1 MSLSTGN
8 GIQIAGIEVSDSMLI
23 RLGWLLPLATVV
35 TSMSIHAF
43 SGNARAIP
51 FFVSE
56 SDYPGPER
64 IVFTTGLAIT
74 GVVICF
80 LAYRFSLMVEE
91 QDSKWNRVSLFSGIL
106 SGLSLSVLA
115 FANMYDALLLHSIT
129 TILVFVGGF
138 IWGASMNKIHSNVV
152 SQTPKLRKAGLWMSG
167 LGILIMNLSL
177 GVYIFWKRESLGLQ
191 DPQFDILNQIQPA
204 INIAAP
210 AEYLLIVGLMM
221 TLASI
226 GRDLQSNE
234 SH

>member
-1 MSLSTGN
+1 VSLNTEN
-8 GIQIAGIEVSDSMLI
+8 GIKIAGIEVSDSMLI

-64 IVFTTGLAIT
+64 VVFTTGLAIT
-74 GVVICF
+74 GLVICI

-91 QDSKWNRVSLFSGIL
+91 KDSKWNRISLSSGIL

-115 FANMYDALLLHSIT
+115 FANIYDALLLHVIT

-138 IWGASMNKIHSNVV
+138 VWGASMHKGDSNDA
-152 SQTPKLRKAGLWMSG
+152 SPDSKLRKAGLWMTG
-167 LGILIMNLSL
+167 LGILTMNLSV
-177 GVYIFWKRESLGLQ
+177 GVYVFWKRESLELL

-210 AEYLLIVGLMM
+210 AEYLLIVGLMV

-226 GRDLQSNE
+226 GRDFQKK
-234 SH
+234 

>member
-1 MSLSTGN
+1 VSLNTKN
-8 GIQIAGIEVSDSMLI
+8 GIKIAGIEVADSMLI
-23 RLGWLLPLATVV
+23 RLGWLLPLTTVM

-56 SDYPGPER
+56 SDYPGPQSV
-64 IVFTTGLAIT
+64 VFTTGLAIT
-74 GVVICF
+74 GLVICI

-91 QDSKWNRVSLFSGIL
+91 QDSKWNRISLSSGIL

-115 FANMYDALLLHSIT
+115 FASIYDALVLHIIT

-138 IWGASMNKIHSNVV
+138 VWGASMHKMHSNDA
-152 SQTPKLRKAGLWMSG
+152 SPDSKLRKAGLWMAG
-167 LGILIMNLSL
+167 LGILVMNLSV
-177 GVYIFWKRESLGLQ
+177 GVYVFWKRESLSLQ
-191 DPQFDILNQIQPA
+191 NPQFEILNQIQPA

-210 AEYLLIVGLMM
+210 AEYLLIVGLMV

-226 GRDLQSNE
+226 GRDYQRN
-234 SH
+234 

>member
-8 GIQIAGIEVSDSMLI
+8 GIQIAGIEVSDSLLI

-74 GVVICF
+74 GAVICF
-80 LAYRFSLMVEE
+80 LAYRFSLMVKE
-91 QDSKWNRVSLFSGIL
+91 QDSKWNRISLFSGIL

-138 IWGASMNKIHSNVV
+138 IWGVSMNIMHSNVV

-177 GVYIFWKRESLGLQ
+177 GVYIFWKRESLDLQ
-191 DPQFDILNQIQPA
+191 DPQFEMLNQIQPA

-226 GRDLQSNE
+226 GRDFQSNE
-234 SH
+234 

>member
-1 MSLSTGN
+1 MSLNTEN
-8 GIQIAGIEVSDSMLI
+8 GIQIAGIEMSDSMLL
-23 RLGWLLPLATVV
+23 RLGWLLPLATVI

-64 IVFTTGLAIT
+64 VVFTTGLAIT
-74 GVVICF
+74 GVVVCF
-80 LAYRFSLMVEE
+80 LAYRFSHLVEE
-91 QDSKWNRVSLFSGIL
+91 QDSKWNRISLFSGIL

-129 TILVFVGGF
+129 TLLVFVGGF
-138 IWGASMNKIHSNVV
+138 IWGASMNKMSSNMVSHS
-152 SQTPKLRKAGLWMSG
+152 PKLRKAGLWMTG
-167 LGILIMNLSL
+167 LGILTMNLSL
-177 GVYIFWKRESLGLQ
+177 GAYIFWKRESLDLI
-191 DPQFDILNQIQPA
+191 DPKFEILDQIQPA

-210 AEYLLIVGLMM
+210 AEYLLIVGLMV

-226 GRDLQSNE
+226 GRDFQRN
-234 SH
+234 

>member
-1 MSLSTGN
+1 VSLNTEN
-8 GIQIAGIEVSDSMLI
+8 GIKIAGIEVSDSMLI

-64 IVFTTGLAIT
+64 VVFTTGLAIT
-74 GVVICF
+74 GLVICI

-91 QDSKWNRVSLFSGIL
+91 QDSKWNRISLSSGIL

-115 FANMYDALLLHSIT
+115 FANIYDALLLHVIT

-138 IWGASMNKIHSNVV
+138 VWGASMHKGDSNDA
-152 SQTPKLRKAGLWMSG
+152 SPDSKLRKAGLWMTG
-167 LGILIMNLSL
+167 LGILTMNLSV
-177 GVYIFWKRESLGLQ
+177 GVYVFWKRESLELL
-191 DPQFDILNQIQPA
+191 DPQFEILNQIQPA

-210 AEYLLIVGLMM
+210 AEYLLIVGLMV

-226 GRDLQSNE
+226 GRDFQKK
-234 SH
+234 

>member
-1 MSLSTGN
+1 MSLNTEN

-64 IVFTTGLAIT
+64 VVFTTGLAIT
-74 GVVICF
+74 GLVICI

-91 QDSKWNRVSLFSGIL
+91 QDSKWNRISLSSGIL

-115 FANMYDALLLHSIT
+115 FASIYDALVLHIIT

-138 IWGASMNKIHSNVV
+138 VWGASMHKRHSKDT
-152 SQTPKLRKAGLWMSG
+152 SPDSKLRKAGLWMTG
-167 LGILIMNLSL
+167 LGILTMNLSV
-177 GVYIFWKRESLGLQ
+177 GVYVFWKRESLDLL

-210 AEYLLIVGLMM
+210 AEYLLIVGLMV

-226 GRDLQSNE
+226 GRDFQKK
-234 SH
+234 

>member
-1 MSLSTGN
+1 MSLNTEN
-8 GIQIAGIEVSDSMLI
+8 GIKIAGIEVSDSMLI

-64 IVFTTGLAIT
+64 VVFTTGLAIT
-74 GVVICF
+74 GLVICI

-91 QDSKWNRVSLFSGIL
+91 QDSKWNRISLSSGIL

-115 FANMYDALLLHSIT
+115 FANIYDALLLHVIT

-138 IWGASMNKIHSNVV
+138 VWGASMHKGDSNEA
-152 SQTPKLRKAGLWMSG
+152 SPDSKLRKAGLWMTG
-167 LGILIMNLSL
+167 LGILTMNLSV
-177 GVYIFWKRESLGLQ
+177 GVYVFWKRESLELL

-210 AEYLLIVGLMM
+210 AEYLLIVGLMV

-226 GRDLQSNE
+226 GRDFQKK
-234 SH
+234 

>member
-1 MSLSTGN
+1 MSLNTEN
-8 GIQIAGIEVSDSMLI
+8 GIKIAGIEVSDSMLI

-64 IVFTTGLAIT
+64 VVFTTGLAIT
-74 GVVICF
+74 GLVICI

-91 QDSKWNRVSLFSGIL
+91 QDSKWNRISLSSGIL

-115 FANMYDALLLHSIT
+115 FANIYDALLLHVIT

-138 IWGASMNKIHSNVV
+138 VWGASMHKGDSNDA
-152 SQTPKLRKAGLWMSG
+152 SPDSKLRKAGLWMTG
-167 LGILIMNLSL
+167 LGILTMNLSV
-177 GVYIFWKRESLGLQ
+177 GVYVFWKRESLELL

-204 INIAAP
+204 IYIAAP
-210 AEYLLIVGLMM
+210 AEYLLIVGLMV

-226 GRDLQSNE
+226 GRDFQKK
-234 SH
+234 

>member
-1 MSLSTGN
+1 VSLNTEN
-8 GIQIAGIEVSDSMLI
+8 GIKIAGIEVSDSMLI

-64 IVFTTGLAIT
+64 VVFTTGLAIT
-74 GVVICF
+74 GLVICI

-91 QDSKWNRVSLFSGIL
+91 QDSKWNRISLSSGIL

-115 FANMYDALLLHSIT
+115 FANIYDALLLHVIT

-138 IWGASMNKIHSNVV
+138 VWGASMHKGDSNDA
-152 SQTPKLRKAGLWMSG
+152 SPDSKLRKAGLWMTG
-167 LGILIMNLSL
+167 LGILTMNLSV
-177 GVYIFWKRESLGLQ
+177 GVYVFWKRDSLELL

-210 AEYLLIVGLMM
+210 AEYLLIVGLMV

-226 GRDLQSNE
+226 GRDFQKK
-234 SH
+234 

>member
-1 MSLSTGN
+1 MSLSTGE

-35 TSMSIHAF
+35 TSMSMHAF

-74 GVVICF
+74 GVVVCF

-138 IWGASMNKIHSNVV
+138 IWGASMNKMHSNVV
-152 SQTPKLRKAGLWMSG
+152 SQTPKLRKAGLWMTG

-177 GVYIFWKRESLGLQ
+177 GIYIFWKRESLDLQ
-191 DPQFDILNQIQPA
+191 DTQFEMLNQIQPA

-210 AEYLLIVGLMM
+210 AEYLLIVGLMV

-226 GRDLQSNE
+226 GRDLQSKV
-234 SH
+234 

>member
-1 MSLSTGN
+1 VSLNTEN
-8 GIQIAGIEVSDSMLI
+8 GIKIAGIEVSDSMLI

-64 IVFTTGLAIT
+64 VVFTTGLAIT
-74 GVVICF
+74 GLVICI

-91 QDSKWNRVSLFSGIL
+91 QDSKWNRISLSSGIL

-115 FANMYDALLLHSIT
+115 FANIYDALLLHVIT

-138 IWGASMNKIHSNVV
+138 VWGASMHKRDSNDV
-152 SQTPKLRKAGLWMSG
+152 SPDSKLRKAGLWMTG
-167 LGILIMNLSL
+167 LGILTMNLSV
-177 GVYIFWKRESLGLQ
+177 GVYVFWKRESLELL

-210 AEYLLIVGLMM
+210 AEYLLIVGLMV

-226 GRDLQSNE
+226 GRDFQKK
-234 SH
+234 

>member
-1 MSLSTGN
+1 MSLNTEN
-8 GIQIAGIEVSDSMLI
+8 GIKIAGIEVSDSMLI

-64 IVFTTGLAIT
+64 VVFTTGLAIT
-74 GVVICF
+74 GLVICI

-91 QDSKWNRVSLFSGIL
+91 QDSKWNRISLSSGIL

-115 FANMYDALLLHSIT
+115 FANIYDALLLHVIT

-138 IWGASMNKIHSNVV
+138 VWGASMHKGDSNDA
-152 SQTPKLRKAGLWMSG
+152 SPDSKLRKAGLWMTG
-167 LGILIMNLSL
+167 LGILTMNLSV
-177 GVYIFWKRESLGLQ
+177 GVYVFWKRDSLELL

-210 AEYLLIVGLMM
+210 AEYLLIVGLMV

-226 GRDLQSNE
+226 CRDFQKK
-234 SH
+234 

>member
-1 MSLSTGN
+1 MSLNTEN
-8 GIQIAGIEVSDSMLI
+8 GIQVAGIEVSDSMLI

-64 IVFTTGLAIT
+64 VVFTTGLAIT
-74 GVVICF
+74 GLVICI
-80 LAYRFSLMVEE
+80 LAYRFSIMVEE
-91 QDSKWNRVSLFSGIL
+91 QDSKWNRISLSSGIL

-115 FANMYDALLLHSIT
+115 FANIYDALLLHVIT

-138 IWGASMNKIHSNVV
+138 VWGASMHKRHSKDT
-152 SQTPKLRKAGLWMSG
+152 SPDSKLRKAGLWMTG
-167 LGILIMNLSL
+167 LGILTMNLSV
-177 GVYIFWKRESLGLQ
+177 GFYVFWKRESLDLL

-210 AEYLLIVGLMM
+210 AEYLLIVGLMV

-226 GRDLQSNE
+226 GRDFQKK
-234 SH
+234 

>member
-1 MSLSTGN
+1 MSLNTEN
-8 GIQIAGIEVSDSMLI
+8 GIKIAGIEVSDSMLI

-64 IVFTTGLAIT
+64 VVFTTGLAIT
-74 GVVICF
+74 GLVICI

-91 QDSKWNRVSLFSGIL
+91 QDSKWNRISLSSGIL

-115 FANMYDALLLHSIT
+115 FANIYDALLLHVIT

-138 IWGASMNKIHSNVV
+138 VWGASMHKRDSNDV
-152 SQTPKLRKAGLWMSG
+152 SPDSKLRKAGLWMTG
-167 LGILIMNLSL
+167 LGILTMNLSV
-177 GVYIFWKRESLGLQ
+177 GVYVFWKRESLELL

-210 AEYLLIVGLMM
+210 AEYLLIVGLMV

-226 GRDLQSNE
+226 GRDFQKK
-234 SH
+234 

>member
-1 MSLSTGN
+1 MSLNTEN
-8 GIQIAGIEVSDSMLI
+8 GIQVAGIEVSDSMLI

-64 IVFTTGLAIT
+64 VVFTTGLAIT
-74 GVVICF
+74 GLVICI

-91 QDSKWNRVSLFSGIL
+91 QDSKWNRISISSGIL

-115 FANMYDALLLHSIT
+115 FANIYDALLLHVIT

-138 IWGASMNKIHSNVV
+138 VWGASMHKRHSKDT
-152 SQTPKLRKAGLWMSG
+152 SPDSKLRKAGLWMTG
-167 LGILIMNLSL
+167 LGILTMNLSV
-177 GVYIFWKRESLGLQ
+177 GFYVFWKRESLDLL

-210 AEYLLIVGLMM
+210 AEYLLIVGLMV

-226 GRDLQSNE
+226 GRDFQKK
-234 SH
+234 

>member
-1 MSLSTGN
+1 VSLNTEN
-8 GIQIAGIEVSDSMLI
+8 GIKIAGIEVSDSMLI

-64 IVFTTGLAIT
+64 VVFTTGLAIT
-74 GVVICF
+74 GLVICI

-91 QDSKWNRVSLFSGIL
+91 QDSKWNRISLSSGIL

-115 FANMYDALLLHSIT
+115 FANIYDALLLHVIT

-138 IWGASMNKIHSNVV
+138 VWGASMHKRDSNDA
-152 SQTPKLRKAGLWMSG
+152 SPDSKLRKAGLWMTG
-167 LGILIMNLSL
+167 LGILTMNLSV
-177 GVYIFWKRESLGLQ
+177 GVYVFWKRESLELL

-210 AEYLLIVGLMM
+210 AEYLLIVGLMV

-226 GRDLQSNE
+226 GRDFQKK
-234 SH
+234 

>member
-226 GRDLQSNE
+226 GRDLQINE
-234 SH
+234 

>member
-1 MSLSTGN
+1 MSLNTEN
-8 GIQIAGIEVSDSMLI
+8 GIKIAGIEVSDSMLI

-64 IVFTTGLAIT
+64 VVFTTGLAIT
-74 GVVICF
+74 GLVICI

-91 QDSKWNRVSLFSGIL
+91 QDSKWNRISLSSGIL

-115 FANMYDALLLHSIT
+115 FANIYDALLLHVIT

-138 IWGASMNKIHSNVV
+138 VWGASMHKGDSNDA
-152 SQTPKLRKAGLWMSG
+152 SPDSKLRKAGLWMTG
-167 LGILIMNLSL
+167 LGILTMNLSV
-177 GVYIFWKRESLGLQ
+177 GVYVFWKRESLELL

-210 AEYLLIVGLMM
+210 AEYLLIVGLMV
-221 TLASI
+221 TLA
-226 GRDLQSNE
+226 
-234 SH
+234 

>member
-1 MSLSTGN
+1 VSLNTEN
-8 GIQIAGIEVSDSMLI
+8 GIKIAGIEVSDSMLI

-64 IVFTTGLAIT
+64 VVFTTGLAIT
-74 GVVICF
+74 GLVICI

-91 QDSKWNRVSLFSGIL
+91 QDSKWNRISLSSGIL

-115 FANMYDALLLHSIT
+115 FANIYDALLLHVIT

-138 IWGASMNKIHSNVV
+138 VWGASMQKRDSNDV
-152 SQTPKLRKAGLWMSG
+152 SPDSKLRKAGLWMTG
-167 LGILIMNLSL
+167 LGILTMNLSV
-177 GVYIFWKRESLGLQ
+177 GVYVFWKRESLELL

-210 AEYLLIVGLMM
+210 AEYLLIVGLMV

-226 GRDLQSNE
+226 GRDFQKK
-234 SH
+234 

>member
-1 MSLSTGN
+1 
-8 GIQIAGIEVSDSMLI
+8 MLI

-64 IVFTTGLAIT
+64 VVFTTGLAIT
-74 GVVICF
+74 GLVICI
-80 LAYRFSLMVEE
+80 LAYRFSIMVEE
-91 QDSKWNRVSLFSGIL
+91 QDSKWNRISLSSGIL

-115 FANMYDALLLHSIT
+115 FANIYDALLLHVIT

-138 IWGASMNKIHSNVV
+138 VWGASMHKRHSKDTSPDSN
-152 SQTPKLRKAGLWMSG
+152 LRKAGLWMTG
-167 LGILIMNLSL
+167 LGILTMNLSV
-177 GVYIFWKRESLGLQ
+177 GVYVFWKRESLDLL

-210 AEYLLIVGLMM
+210 AEYLLIVGLMV

-226 GRDLQSNE
+226 GRDFQKK
-234 SH
+234 

>member
-8 GIQIAGIEVSDSMLI
+8 GIQIAGIEVSDSLLI

-74 GVVICF
+74 GAVICF
-80 LAYRFSLMVEE
+80 LAYRFSLMVKE
-91 QDSKWNRVSLFSGIL
+91 QDSKWNRISLFSGIL

-138 IWGASMNKIHSNVV
+138 IWGVSMNKMHSNVV

-177 GVYIFWKRESLGLQ
+177 GVYIFWKRESLDLQ
-191 DPQFDILNQIQPA
+191 DPQFEMLNQIQPA

-226 GRDLQSNE
+226 GRDFQSNE
-234 SH
+234 

>member
-1 MSLSTGN
+1 
-8 GIQIAGIEVSDSMLI
+8 MLI

-64 IVFTTGLAIT
+64 VVFTTGLAIT
-74 GVVICF
+74 GLVICI

-91 QDSKWNRVSLFSGIL
+91 QDSKWNRISLSSGIL

-115 FANMYDALLLHSIT
+115 FANIYDALLLHVIT

-138 IWGASMNKIHSNVV
+138 VWGASMHKRHSKDT
-152 SQTPKLRKAGLWMSG
+152 SPDSKLRKAGLWMTG
-167 LGILIMNLSL
+167 LGILTMNLSV
-177 GVYIFWKRESLGLQ
+177 GVYVFWKRESLDLL

-210 AEYLLIVGLMM
+210 AEYLLIVGLMV

-226 GRDLQSNE
+226 GRDFQKK
-234 SH
+234 

>member
-1 MSLSTGN
+1 MSLNTEN
-8 GIQIAGIEVSDSMLI
+8 GIKIAGIEVSDSMLI

-64 IVFTTGLAIT
+64 VVFTTGLAIT
-74 GVVICF
+74 GLVICI

-91 QDSKWNRVSLFSGIL
+91 QDSKWNRISLSSGIL

-115 FANMYDALLLHSIT
+115 FANIYDALLLHVIT

-138 IWGASMNKIHSNVV
+138 VWGASMHKGDSNDV
-152 SQTPKLRKAGLWMSG
+152 SPDSKLRKAGLWMTG
-167 LGILIMNLSL
+167 LGILTMNLSV
-177 GVYIFWKRESLGLQ
+177 GVYVFWKRESLELL

-210 AEYLLIVGLMM
+210 AEYLLIVGLMV

-226 GRDLQSNE
+226 GRDFQKK
-234 SH
+234 

>member
-1 MSLSTGN
+1 MSLNTEN
-8 GIQIAGIEVSDSMLI
+8 GIKIAGIEVSDSMLI

-64 IVFTTGLAIT
+64 VVFTTGLAIT
-74 GVVICF
+74 GLVICI

-91 QDSKWNRVSLFSGIL
+91 QDSKWNRISLSSGIL

-115 FANMYDALLLHSIT
+115 FANIYDALLLHVIT

-138 IWGASMNKIHSNVV
+138 VWGASMHKGDSNDA
-152 SQTPKLRKAGLWMSG
+152 SPDSKLRKAGLWMTG
-167 LGILIMNLSL
+167 LGILTMNLSV
-177 GVYIFWKRESLGLQ
+177 GVYVFWKRESLELL

-210 AEYLLIVGLMM
+210 AEYLLIVGLMV

-226 GRDLQSNE
+226 GRDIQKK
-234 SH
+234 

>member
-1 MSLSTGN
+1 MSLNTEN
-8 GIQIAGIEVSDSMLI
+8 GIKIAGIEVSDSMLI

-35 TSMSIHAF
+35 SSMSIHAF

-64 IVFTTGLAIT
+64 VVFTTGLAIT
-74 GVVICF
+74 GLVICI

-91 QDSKWNRVSLFSGIL
+91 QDSKWNRISLSSGIL

-115 FANMYDALLLHSIT
+115 FANIYDALLLHVIT

-138 IWGASMNKIHSNVV
+138 VWGASMHKGDSNDA
-152 SQTPKLRKAGLWMSG
+152 SPDSKLRKAGLWMTG
-167 LGILIMNLSL
+167 LGILTMNLSV
-177 GVYIFWKRESLGLQ
+177 GVYVFWKRESLELL

-210 AEYLLIVGLMM
+210 AEYLLIVGLMV

-226 GRDLQSNE
+226 GRDIQKK
-234 SH
+234 

>member
-1 MSLSTGN
+1 VSLNTEN
-8 GIQIAGIEVSDSMLI
+8 GIKIAGIEVSDSMLI

-64 IVFTTGLAIT
+64 VVFTTGLAIT
-74 GVVICF
+74 GLVICI

-91 QDSKWNRVSLFSGIL
+91 QDSKWNRISLSSGIL

-115 FANMYDALLLHSIT
+115 FANIYDALLLHVIT

-138 IWGASMNKIHSNVV
+138 VWGASMHKRDSNDV
-152 SQTPKLRKAGLWMSG
+152 SPDSKLRKAGLWMTG
-167 LGILIMNLSL
+167 LGFL
-177 GVYIFWKRESLGLQ
+177 R
-191 DPQFDILNQIQPA
+191 
-204 INIAAP
+204 
-210 AEYLLIVGLMM
+210 
-221 TLASI
+221 
-226 GRDLQSNE
+226 
-234 SH
+234 

>member
-1 MSLSTGN
+1 VSLNTEN
-8 GIQIAGIEVSDSMLI
+8 GIKIAGIEVSDSMLI

-64 IVFTTGLAIT
+64 VVFTTGLAIT
-74 GVVICF
+74 GLVICI

-91 QDSKWNRVSLFSGIL
+91 QDSKWNRISLSSGIL

-115 FANMYDALLLHSIT
+115 FANIYDALLLHVIT

-138 IWGASMNKIHSNVV
+138 VWGASMQKRDSNDV
-152 SQTPKLRKAGLWMSG
+152 SPDSKLRKAGLWMTG
-167 LGILIMNLSL
+167 LGILTMNLSV
-177 GVYIFWKRESLGLQ
+177 GVYVFWKRDSLELL

-210 AEYLLIVGLMM
+210 AEYLLIVGLMV

-226 GRDLQSNE
+226 GRDFQKK
-234 SH
+234 

>member
-1 MSLSTGN
+1 MSLNTEN
-8 GIQIAGIEVSDSMLI
+8 GIKIAGIEVSDSMLI

-64 IVFTTGLAIT
+64 VVFTTGLAIT
-74 GVVICF
+74 GLVICI

-91 QDSKWNRVSLFSGIL
+91 QDSKWNRISLSSGIL

-115 FANMYDALLLHSIT
+115 FANIYDALLLHVIT

-138 IWGASMNKIHSNVV
+138 VWGASMHKRDSNDV
-152 SQTPKLRKAGLWMSG
+152 SPDSKLRKAGLWMTG
-167 LGILIMNLSL
+167 LGILTMNLSV
-177 GVYIFWKRESLGLQ
+177 GVYVFWKRDSLELL

-210 AEYLLIVGLMM
+210 AEYLLIVGLMV

-226 GRDLQSNE
+226 GRDFQKK
-234 SH
+234 

>member
-1 MSLSTGN
+1 MSLNTEN
-8 GIQIAGIEVSDSMLI
+8 GIKIAGIEVSDSMLI

-64 IVFTTGLAIT
+64 VVFTTGLAIT
-74 GVVICF
+74 GLVICI

-91 QDSKWNRVSLFSGIL
+91 QDSKWNRISLSSGIL

-115 FANMYDALLLHSIT
+115 FANIYDALLLHVIT

-138 IWGASMNKIHSNVV
+138 VWGASMHKRDSNDV
-152 SQTPKLRKAGLWMSG
+152 SPDSKLRKAGLLMTG
-167 LGILIMNLSL
+167 LGILTMNLSV
-177 GVYIFWKRESLGLQ
+177 GVYVFWKRESLELL

-210 AEYLLIVGLMM
+210 AEYLLIVGLMV

-226 GRDLQSNE
+226 GRDFQKK
-234 SH
+234 

>member
-1 MSLSTGN
+1 VSLSTGE

-35 TSMSIHAF
+35 TSMSMHAF

-74 GVVICF
+74 GVVVCF

-138 IWGASMNKIHSNVV
+138 IWGASMNKMHSNVV
-152 SQTPKLRKAGLWMSG
+152 SQTPKLRKAGLWMTG

-177 GVYIFWKRESLGLQ
+177 GIYIFWKRESLDLQ
-191 DPQFDILNQIQPA
+191 DPQFEMLNQIQPA

-210 AEYLLIVGLMM
+210 AEYLLIVGLMV

-226 GRDLQSNE
+226 GRDLQSKV
-234 SH
+234 